1 MSALQQQVAALADA
15 VKNAQ
20 AAMRDSLTRIHE
32 LETALNRMVLAH
44 ENLASDTEGKYPPP
58 DSGCIECTVG
68 TVPNRLNTGLCAY
81 HSAKK
86 LLGHL

>member
-1 MSALQQQVAALADA
+1 MSVLQQQVAALADV

-32 LETALNRMVLAH
+32 LETGLNRMVLAH
-44 ENLASDTEGKYPPP
+44 ENLVSDTEGKYPPP

-86 LLGHL
+86 LLGHS

>member
-15 VKNAQ
+15 VKNAH
-20 AAMRDSLTRIHE
+20 AAMRDSLIRIHE
-32 LETALNRMVLAH
+32 LETGLNRMVLAH
-44 ENLASDTEGKYPPP
+44 ENLVSDTEGKYPPP
-58 DSGCIECTVG
+58 DSSCIECTVG

-86 LLGHL
+86 LLGQL